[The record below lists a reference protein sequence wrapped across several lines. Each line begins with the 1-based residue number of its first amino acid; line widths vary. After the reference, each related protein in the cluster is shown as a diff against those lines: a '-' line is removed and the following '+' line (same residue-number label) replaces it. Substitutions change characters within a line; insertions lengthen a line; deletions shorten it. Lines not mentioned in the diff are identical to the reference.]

1 MYRMRKYI
9 FCYIRKKPITMAKLE
24 EQKYRGDNQMTQQN
38 MEESSQLFFSIHPPS
53 FALAFI
59 YRFKDRYFKI
69 RASGEKL
76 NVFYLLS

>member
-1 MYRMRKYI
+1 
-9 FCYIRKKPITMAKLE
+9 
-24 EQKYRGDNQMTQQN
+24 MTQQN